1 MDQTN
6 NIQTSDNFFN
16 KRDQNMI
23 ISYCNSCS
31 YTYGEVDNQNTPPTG
46 MVHNISESE
55 KIYSLF
61 ESKLSAVP
69 FIKGME
75 LYRMYVNC
83 FAPSENPY
91 FHTDGEDGY
100 TLLYYPQKDWKLDD
114 GGETQFI
121 IDNNLYGILPEP
133 NRMIMFEAN
142 IPHRATTFRDRY
154 RFTVAIK
161 YK

>member
-16 KRDQNMI
+16 KKDQNMI

-46 MVHNISESE
+46 MVHNIEESE

-61 ESKLSAVP
+61 ESRLSTVP

>member
-1 MDQTN
+1 MIWKKKFEYPKSTRFHLDGKRQYSVN
-6 NIQTSDNFFN
+6 NE
-16 KRDQNMI
+16 I
-23 ISYCNSCS
+23 IY
-31 YTYGEVDNQNTPPTG
+31 
-46 MVHNISESE
+46 
-55 KIYSLF
+55 KLF
-61 ESKLSAVP
+61 ASRILKAVP
-69 FIKGME
+69 DLKKLN
-75 LYRMYVNC
+75 LYRMYINC

-100 TLLYYPQKDWKLDD
+100 TFLYYPQKDWKLDD

-121 IDNNLYGILPEP
+121 IDNNLYGILPES
-133 NRMIMFEAN
+133 NRMIMFHAN

>member
-6 NIQTSDNFFN
+6 NIQTSDNIFN

-31 YTYGEVDNQNTPPTG
+31 NTYGEVDNQNTPPTG

-61 ESKLSAVP
+61 ESKLSTVP
-69 FIKGME
+69 FIKGRE

-100 TLLYYPQKDWKLDD
+100 TFLYYPQKDWKLDD

>member
-16 KRDQNMI
+16 KRDQNMV

-61 ESKLSAVP
+61 ESKLSTVP

-100 TLLYYPQKDWKLDD
+100 TFLYYPQKDWKLDD

>member
-1 MDQTN
+1 
-6 NIQTSDNFFN
+6 
-16 KRDQNMI
+16 MI

-46 MVHNISESE
+46 MVHNIPESE

-91 FHTDGEDGY
+91 FHTDGENGI
-100 TLLYYPQKDWKLDD
+100 TFLYYPNMNWDLQE
-114 GGETQFI
+114 GGETQFYI
-121 IDNNLYGILPEP
+121 NDDIYGITPVP
-133 NRMIMFEAN
+133 NRIVIFSAN
-142 IPHRATTFRDRY
+142 IKHRATTFRNNH
-154 RFTVAIK
+154 RFTVAVK
-161 YK
+161 YA

>member
-6 NIQTSDNFFN
+6 NIQTADNFFN
-16 KRDQNMI
+16 KRDQNTV

>member
-6 NIQTSDNFFN
+6 NIQTADNFFN
-16 KRDQNMI
+16 KRDQNTV

-100 TLLYYPQKDWKLDD
+100 TFLYYPQKDWKLDD

>member
-16 KRDQNMI
+16 KRDQNMV

-31 YTYGEVDNQNTPPTG
+31 YTYGEVDNENTPPTG
-46 MVHNISESE
+46 MVHNIPESE

-61 ESKLSAVP
+61 ERKLSTVP
-69 FIKGME
+69 FIKGRE

-83 FAPSENPY
+83 FASSENPY

-100 TLLYYPQKDWKLDD
+100 TFLYYPQKDWKLDD

-133 NRMIMFEAN
+133 NRMIMFHAN
-142 IPHRATTFRDRY
+142 INS
-154 RFTVAIK
+154 
-161 YK
+161 

>member
-6 NIQTSDNFFN
+6 NIQTADNFFN
-16 KRDQNMI
+16 KRDQNTV

-61 ESKLSAVP
+61 ESKLGTVP

>member
-6 NIQTSDNFFN
+6 NIHTADNFFN
-16 KRDQNMI
+16 KRDQNTV

>member
-1 MDQTN
+1 
-6 NIQTSDNFFN
+6 
-16 KRDQNMI
+16 MI

-100 TLLYYPQKDWKLDD
+100 TFLYYPQKDWKLDD

>member
-1 MDQTN
+1 
-6 NIQTSDNFFN
+6 
-16 KRDQNMI
+16 
-23 ISYCNSCS
+23 
-31 YTYGEVDNQNTPPTG
+31 
-46 MVHNISESE
+46 MVHNILESE

-61 ESKLSAVP
+61 ESKLSVVP
-69 FIKGME
+69 FIKGRE

-100 TLLYYPQKDWKLDD
+100 TFLYYPQKDWKLDD

>member
-16 KRDQNMI
+16 KRDQNMV

-31 YTYGEVDNQNTPPTG
+31 YTYGEVDNENTPPTG
-46 MVHNISESE
+46 MVHNIEESE

-61 ESKLSAVP
+61 ESKLSTVP

-133 NRMIMFEAN
+133 NRMILFHAN

>member
-16 KRDQNMI
+16 KRDHNTI

-91 FHTDGEDGY
+91 FHKDGEDG
-100 TLLYYPQKDWKLDD
+100 
-114 GGETQFI
+114 
-121 IDNNLYGILPEP
+121 
-133 NRMIMFEAN
+133 
-142 IPHRATTFRDRY
+142 
-154 RFTVAIK
+154 
-161 YK
+161 

>member
-46 MVHNISESE
+46 MVHNIPESE

-61 ESKLSAVP
+61 ESKLSTVP
-69 FIKGME
+69 FIKGRE

-83 FAPSENPY
+83 FASSENPY

-100 TLLYYPQKDWKLDD
+100 TFLYYPQKDWKLDD